1 MPGVASL
8 ATDDGPTALDGLAI
22 TAQRV
27 RVGVEAGYALENAG
41 GTLKPFLDIGGRFD
55 GGDGQTGFG
64 VEVAAGVRYRSATV
78 GFEAKARTLAMHS
91 ADDYS
96 ETGASA
102 MLMVTPG
109 TGGKGL
115 RFSVAP
121 RWGGAA
127 DGQELF
133 WNQDDVFR
141 GNVAGN
147 EHRRS
152 RDKWGVAARLGYG
165 FGLRRGKGA
174 VAPFVEYDLN
184 QRDRKETRFGIGYVA
199 ERDRR
204 MQFDV
209 SGARVSSPHGTEQRW
224 LLTLHGRL

>member
-1 MPGVASL
+1 M
-8 ATDDGPTALDGLAI
+8 
-22 TAQRV
+22 
-27 RVGVEAGYALENAG
+27 
-41 GTLKPFLDIGGRFD
+41 
-55 GGDGQTGFG
+55 
-64 VEVAAGVRYRSATV
+64 
-78 GFEAKARTLAMHS
+78 
-91 ADDYS
+91 
-96 ETGASA
+96 
-102 MLMVTPG
+102 
-109 TGGKGL
+109 
-115 RFSVAP
+115 
-121 RWGGAA
+121 
-127 DGQELF
+127 
-133 WNQDDVFR
+133 FR
-141 GNVAGN
+141 DNVAGN

-152 RDKWGVAARLGYG
+152 RDKWGVAARVGYG